1 MIGGWLT
8 LWAALGIAQ
17 SPPPQAPVV
26 APANPATVVL
36 APRIGIA
43 AGPARPLTLEEAI
56 RMTLEQNNDVAVAR
70 LDANAARQDIRI
82 AEGIFDPHLVPALSY
97 QRATTPTVSTVGGGT
112 NGQLRTNQ
120 LAGTMQLNGRTWG
133 GGRFTTDFNS
143 SRLETS
149 SLVSRLNPQFP
160 SLFGASYVQPL
171 FRGRTIDVERRQ
183 ILISRAAADLTDSQ
197 LSQVVMDQITLVE
210 QAYWDLVFAVRNLE
224 VQSAALSQA
233 QSQVASNE
241 RQASGGTLAP
251 IDVVEAET
259 QVANFRQS
267 VASAQQTLTEAENR
281 LKALMLT
288 DRKAD
293 LWNQALQ
300 PTEPADRQVPALP
313 LGEAMT
319 LALARRPEL
328 SVIANANAQNEIDRR
343 YYEDLAKPQVNL
355 VGSYTLSGLAGA
367 TSTIVTNPTATATAD
382 AALRA
387 RLNEL
392 SALSGLTAL
401 DTPVTTPGS
410 TVPPFLVGSY
420 SSSLSNLF
428 DARYPT
434 ALVQMQIDLPLANTA
449 AKASLAKTRIAT
461 DRITRQRNQLE
472 QAIEAEVRNA
482 LQAVQTSQLRL
493 DAASSARRNAQEQY
507 ESERRRF
514 DSGLSTVFLVLERQ
528 TALVTA
534 QGQELRAR
542 ADLNQAAALLDRSVG
557 GTLERHGVQMGAPP
571 AGAKQATRP

>member
-1 MIGGWLT
+1 
-8 LWAALGIAQ
+8 
-17 SPPPQAPVV
+17 
-26 APANPATVVL
+26 
-36 APRIGIA
+36 
-43 AGPARPLTLEEAI
+43 
-56 RMTLEQNNDVAVAR
+56 
-70 LDANAARQDIRI
+70 
-82 AEGIFDPHLVPALSY
+82 
-97 QRATTPTVSTVGGGT
+97 
-112 NGQLRTNQ
+112 
-120 LAGTMQLNGRTWG
+120 
-133 GGRFTTDFNS
+133 
-143 SRLETS
+143 
-149 SLVSRLNPQFP
+149 
-160 SLFGASYVQPL
+160 
-171 FRGRTIDVERRQ
+171 
-183 ILISRAAADLTDSQ
+183 
-197 LSQVVMDQITLVE
+197 MDQITFVE

-224 VQSAALSQA
+224 VQTAALSQA

-251 IDVVEAET
+251 IDVVEAQT

-267 VASAQQTLTEAENR
+267 VASAQQTLTQAENR
-281 LKALMLT
+281 LKTLMLT
-288 DRKAD
+288 NRQAD

-313 LGEAMT
+313 LGEAVT
-319 LALARRPEL
+319 LALERRPEL
-328 SVIANANAQNEIDRR
+328 STITNASAQNEIDRR
-343 YYEDLAKPQVNL
+343 YFEDLAKPQVNL
-355 VGSYTLSGLAGA
+355 VGSYTLSGLAGGTA
-367 TSTIVTNPTATATAD
+367 AIVTNPTAGASAD

-392 SALSGLTAL
+392 SILAGLSAL
-401 DTPVTTPGS
+401 DTPTTTPGG

-434 ALVQMQIDLPLANTA
+434 ALVQMQIELPLANTA
-449 AKASLAKTRIAT
+449 ARASLARTRLAT
-461 DRITRQRNQLE
+461 DRIMRQRSQRE

-482 LQAVQTSQLRL
+482 LQAVESSQLRL
-493 DAASSARRNAQEQY
+493 EAASSARRNAQEQY

-557 GTLERHGVQMGAPP
+557 GTLERHGVQMTAL
-571 AGAKQATRP
+571 AAKTQGTRP

>member
-1 MIGGWLT
+1 VP
-8 LWAALGIAQ
+8 AV
-17 SPPPQAPVV
+17 APVD
-26 APANPATVVL
+26 PAAVVL
-36 APRIGIA
+36 APRVGIA
-43 AGPARPLTLEEAI
+43 PGAAHPLTLEDAI
-56 RMTLEQNNDVAVAR
+56 RLTLEQNNDVAVAR
-70 LDANAARQDIRI
+70 IESLSARQDIRI
-82 AEGIFDPHLVPALSY
+82 AEGIFDPRLVPALSY
-97 QRATTPTVSTVGGGT
+97 QRATTPTVSTVGGGI

-120 LAGTMQLNGRTWG
+120 LAGTLQLNGRTWG

-143 SRLETS
+143 SRFETS

-160 SLFGASYVQPL
+160 SLFGVSYAQPL
-171 FRGRTIDVERRQ
+171 FRGRAIDVERRQ

-197 LSQVVMDQITLVE
+197 LSQVVMDQITFVE

-224 VQSAALSQA
+224 VQTAALSQA

-251 IDVVEAET
+251 IDVVEAQT

-267 VASAQQTLTEAENR
+267 VASAQQTLTQAENR
-281 LKALMLT
+281 LKSLMLT
-288 DRKAD
+288 NRQAD

-313 LGEAMT
+313 LGEAVT
-319 LALARRPEL
+319 LALERRPEL
-328 SVIANANAQNEIDRR
+328 STITNASAQNEIDRR
-343 YYEDLAKPQVNL
+343 YFEDLAKPQVNL
-355 VGSYTLSGLAGA
+355 VGSYTLSGLAGGTA
-367 TSTIVTNPTATATAD
+367 AIVTNPTAGASAD

-392 SALSGLTAL
+392 SILAGLSAL
-401 DTPVTTPGS
+401 DTPTTTPGG

-434 ALVQMQIDLPLANTA
+434 ALVQMQIELPLANTA
-449 AKASLAKTRIAT
+449 ARASLARTRLAT
-461 DRITRQRNQLE
+461 DRIMRQRSQLE

-482 LQAVQTSQLRL
+482 LQAVESSQLRL
-493 DAASSARRNAQEQY
+493 EAASSARRNAQEQY

-557 GTLERHGVQMGAPP
+557 GTLERHGVQMTAL
-571 AGAKQATRP
+571 AAKTQGTRP